1 LQHSAAFFRYS
12 ESIPI
17 CPASDLNY
25 SKPEWNWSHVIPLDL
40 NLPKMDGREVL
51 AILKNDID
59 LKAIPIIV
67 LTASDARADIL
78 LLRSLR
84 ELLHQKA
91 E

>member
-1 LQHSAAFFRYS
+1 
-12 ESIPI
+12 
-17 CPASDLNY
+17 
-25 SKPEWNWSHVIPLDL
+25 
-40 NLPKMDGREVL
+40 MDGREVL